1 MKKGNVLE
9 IKDLSVDFMTVRG
22 IVYAVQGVDLEVKQG
37 EIHGIVGESG
47 CGKSVT
53 SKSVI
58 RLHNKETTRYA
69 GDIYI
74 RDDSGEKDVLAMN
87 KKQLRDFRGSTAAM
101 IFQDP
106 MTSLDPIMKAGE
118 QIAEMLR
125 AKKNLNRREARE
137 KVIEMFEKI
146 GITPAEK
153 RYEQYPFEMS
163 GGMLQRIMIA
173 MAIICE
179 PKLLIAD
186 EPTTALDVTIQAQ
199 ILKLIKKLQQ
209 ESGTSV
215 IFITHNLGVVA
226 EICDSVTV
234 MYAGKAVE
242 TASVVDIFDHPAHPY
257 TQALISAKPKE
268 HPLENKKHILLEGD
282 IPNAVDI
289 PEGCRFAGRCRY
301 FKEGLCDNRTPK
313 LKDIGNGH
321 YVACHFPLGIDL
333 SKTAADM

>member
-22 IVYAVQGVDLEVKQG
+22 IVYAVQSVDLEVKQG

-53 SKSVI
+53 SKSAI
-58 RLHNKETTRYA
+58 RLHNEETTRYA

-173 MAIICE
+173 MALICE

-257 TQALISAKPKE
+257 TKA
-268 HPLENKKHILLEGD
+268 LLESNPRESD
-282 IPNAVDI
+282 TEKRMKSIPGSPPLLYEKFKGCAFAPRCKYADDKCRSCVPVTENVS
-289 PEGCRFAGRCRY
+289 EGHSTAC
-301 FKEGLCDNRTPK
+301 FKWREVT
-313 LKDIGNGH
+313 
-321 YVACHFPLGIDL
+321 
-333 SKTAADM
+333 SQ

>member
-58 RLHNKETTRYA
+58 RLPNEETTRYA

-74 RDDSGEKDVLAMN
+74 RDDSGEKDVLAMS

-173 MAIICE
+173 MALICE

-257 TQALISAKPKE
+257 TKA
-268 HPLENKKHILLEGD
+268 LLESNPRESD
-282 IPNAVDI
+282 TEKRMKSIPGSPPLLYEKFKGCAFAPRCKYADDKCRSCVPVTENVS
-289 PEGCRFAGRCRY
+289 EGHSTAC
-301 FKEGLCDNRTPK
+301 FKWREVT
-313 LKDIGNGH
+313 
-321 YVACHFPLGIDL
+321 
-333 SKTAADM
+333 SQ

>member
-22 IVYAVQGVDLEVKQG
+22 IVYAVQGIDLEVKQG

-58 RLHNKETTRYA
+58 RHHNEETTRYA

-74 RDDSGEKDVLAMN
+74 RDDSGEKDVLAMS

-173 MAIICE
+173 MALICE

-257 TQALISAKPKE
+257 TKA
-268 HPLENKKHILLEGD
+268 LLESNPRESD
-282 IPNAVDI
+282 TEKRMKSIPGSPPLLYEKFKGCAFAPRCKYADDKCRSCVPVTENVS
-289 PEGCRFAGRCRY
+289 EGHSTAC
-301 FKEGLCDNRTPK
+301 FKWREVT
-313 LKDIGNGH
+313 
-321 YVACHFPLGIDL
+321 
-333 SKTAADM
+333 SQ

>member
-58 RLHNKETTRYA
+58 RLHNEETTRYA
-69 GDIYI
+69 VDIYI

-87 KKQLRDFRGSTAAM
+87 RKQLRDFRGSTAAM

-173 MAIICE
+173 MALICE

-257 TQALISAKPKE
+257 TKA
-268 HPLENKKHILLEGD
+268 LLESNPRESD
-282 IPNAVDI
+282 TEKRMKSIPGSPPLLYEKFKGCAFAPRCKYADDKCRSCVPVTENVS
-289 PEGCRFAGRCRY
+289 EGHSTAC
-301 FKEGLCDNRTPK
+301 FKWREVT
-313 LKDIGNGH
+313 
-321 YVACHFPLGIDL
+321 
-333 SKTAADM
+333 SQ

>member
-74 RDDSGEKDVLAMN
+74 RDDSGEKDVLAMS

-137 KVIEMFEKI
+137 NVIEMFEKI

-173 MAIICE
+173 MALICE

-257 TQALISAKPKE
+257 TKA
-268 HPLENKKHILLEGD
+268 LLESNPRESD
-282 IPNAVDI
+282 TEKRMKSIPGSPPLLYEKFKGCAFAPRCKYADDKCRSCVPVTENVS
-289 PEGCRFAGRCRY
+289 EGHSTAC
-301 FKEGLCDNRTPK
+301 FKWREVT
-313 LKDIGNGH
+313 
-321 YVACHFPLGIDL
+321 
-333 SKTAADM
+333 SQ

>member
-58 RLHNKETTRYA
+58 RLHNEETARYA

-74 RDDSGEKDVLAMN
+74 RDDSGEKDVLAMS

-173 MAIICE
+173 MALICE

-186 EPTTALDVTIQAQ
+186 EPTMALDVTIQAQ

-257 TQALISAKPKE
+257 TKA
-268 HPLENKKHILLEGD
+268 LLESNPRESD
-282 IPNAVDI
+282 TEKRMKSIPGSPPLLYEKFKGCAFAPRCKYADDKCRSCVPVTENVS
-289 PEGCRFAGRCRY
+289 EGHSTAC
-301 FKEGLCDNRTPK
+301 FKWREVT
-313 LKDIGNGH
+313 
-321 YVACHFPLGIDL
+321 
-333 SKTAADM
+333 SQ

>member
-106 MTSLDPIMKAGE
+106 MTSLDPITKAGE

-173 MAIICE
+173 MALICE

-257 TQALISAKPKE
+257 TKA
-268 HPLENKKHILLEGD
+268 LLESNPRESD
-282 IPNAVDI
+282 TEKRMKSIPGSPPLLYEKFKGCAFAPRCKYADDKCRSCVPVTENVS
-289 PEGCRFAGRCRY
+289 EGHSTAC
-301 FKEGLCDNRTPK
+301 FKWREVT
-313 LKDIGNGH
+313 
-321 YVACHFPLGIDL
+321 
-333 SKTAADM
+333 SQ

>member
-58 RLHNKETTRYA
+58 RLHNEEATRYA

-74 RDDSGEKDVLAMN
+74 RDDSGEKDVLAMS

-173 MAIICE
+173 MALICE

-257 TQALISAKPKE
+257 TKA
-268 HPLENKKHILLEGD
+268 LLESNPRESD
-282 IPNAVDI
+282 TEKRMKSIPGSPPLLYEKFKGCAFAPRCKYADDKCRSCVPVTENVS
-289 PEGCRFAGRCRY
+289 EGHSTAC
-301 FKEGLCDNRTPK
+301 FKWREVT
-313 LKDIGNGH
+313 
-321 YVACHFPLGIDL
+321 
-333 SKTAADM
+333 SQ

>member
-74 RDDSGEKDVLAMN
+74 RDDSGEKDVLAMS

-173 MAIICE
+173 MALICE

-257 TQALISAKPKE
+257 TKALLESNPKE
-268 HPLENKKHILLEGD
+268 SDTEKRMKSIPGSPPLLYEKFKGCAFAPRCKYADDKCRSCVPVTENVSEGHST
-282 IPNAVDI
+282 A
-289 PEGCRFAGRCRY
+289 C
-301 FKEGLCDNRTPK
+301 FKWREVT
-313 LKDIGNGH
+313 
-321 YVACHFPLGIDL
+321 
-333 SKTAADM
+333 SQ

>member
-58 RLHNKETTRYA
+58 GLHNEETTRYA

-74 RDDSGEKDVLAMN
+74 RDDSGEKDVLAMS

-173 MAIICE
+173 MALICE

-257 TQALISAKPKE
+257 TKA
-268 HPLENKKHILLEGD
+268 LLESNPRESD
-282 IPNAVDI
+282 TEKRMKSIPGSPPLLYEKFKGCAFAPRCKYADDKCRSCVPVTENVS
-289 PEGCRFAGRCRY
+289 EGHSTAC
-301 FKEGLCDNRTPK
+301 FKWREVT
-313 LKDIGNGH
+313 
-321 YVACHFPLGIDL
+321 
-333 SKTAADM
+333 SQ

>member
-58 RLHNKETTRYA
+58 RLHNEETTRYA

-74 RDDSGEKDVLAMN
+74 RDDSGEKDVLAMS

-173 MAIICE
+173 MALICE

-186 EPTTALDVTIQAQ
+186 EPTTALDVTIQ
-199 ILKLIKKLQQ
+199 
-209 ESGTSV
+209 
-215 IFITHNLGVVA
+215 VVA

-257 TQALISAKPKE
+257 TKA
-268 HPLENKKHILLEGD
+268 LLESNPRESD
-282 IPNAVDI
+282 TEKRMKSIPGSPPLLYEKFKGCAFAPRCKYADDKCRSCVPVTENVS
-289 PEGCRFAGRCRY
+289 EGHSTAC
-301 FKEGLCDNRTPK
+301 FKWREVT
-313 LKDIGNGH
+313 
-321 YVACHFPLGIDL
+321 
-333 SKTAADM
+333 SQ

>member
-58 RLHNKETTRYA
+58 RLHNEETTRYV

-74 RDDSGEKDVLAMN
+74 RDDSGEKDVLAMS

-173 MAIICE
+173 MALICE

-257 TQALISAKPKE
+257 TKA
-268 HPLENKKHILLEGD
+268 LLESNPRESD
-282 IPNAVDI
+282 TEKRMKSIPGSPPLLYEKFKGCAFAPRCKYADDKCRSCVPVTENVS
-289 PEGCRFAGRCRY
+289 EGHSTAC
-301 FKEGLCDNRTPK
+301 FKWREVT
-313 LKDIGNGH
+313 
-321 YVACHFPLGIDL
+321 
-333 SKTAADM
+333 SQ

>member
-173 MAIICE
+173 MALICE

-257 TQALISAKPKE
+257 TKA
-268 HPLENKKHILLEGD
+268 LLESNPRESD
-282 IPNAVDI
+282 TEKRMKSIPGSPPLLYEKFKGCAFAPRCKYADDKCRSCVPVTENVS
-289 PEGCRFAGRCRY
+289 EGHS
-301 FKEGLCDNRTPK
+301 T
-313 LKDIGNGH
+313 
-321 YVACHFPLGIDL
+321 AC
-333 SKTAADM
+333 SKWREVTSQ

>member
-74 RDDSGEKDVLAMN
+74 RDDSGEKDVLAMS

-173 MAIICE
+173 MALICE

-257 TQALISAKPKE
+257 TKA
-268 HPLENKKHILLEGD
+268 LLESNPRESD
-282 IPNAVDI
+282 TEKRMKSIPGSPPLLYEKFKGCAFAPRCKYADDKCRSCVPVTENVS
-289 PEGCRFAGRCRY
+289 EGHS
-301 FKEGLCDNRTPK
+301 T
-313 LKDIGNGH
+313 
-321 YVACHFPLGIDL
+321 AC
-333 SKTAADM
+333 SKWREVTSQ

>member
-58 RLHNKETTRYA
+58 RLHNEETTRYS

-87 KKQLRDFRGSTAAM
+87 NRQLRDFRGSTAAM

-173 MAIICE
+173 MALICE

-257 TQALISAKPKE
+257 TKA
-268 HPLENKKHILLEGD
+268 LLESNPRESD
-282 IPNAVDI
+282 TEKRMKSIPGSPPLLYEKFKGCAFAPRCKYADDKCRSCVPVTENVS
-289 PEGCRFAGRCRY
+289 EGHSTAC
-301 FKEGLCDNRTPK
+301 FKWREVTSR
-313 LKDIGNGH
+313 
-321 YVACHFPLGIDL
+321 
-333 SKTAADM
+333 

>member
-37 EIHGIVGESG
+37 EIHGIVGESD

-74 RDDSGEKDVLAMN
+74 RDDSGEKDVLAMS

-173 MAIICE
+173 MALICE

-257 TQALISAKPKE
+257 TKA
-268 HPLENKKHILLEGD
+268 LLESNPRESD
-282 IPNAVDI
+282 TEKRMKSIPGSPPLLYEKFKGCAFAPRCKYADDKCRSCVPVTENVS
-289 PEGCRFAGRCRY
+289 EGHSTAC
-301 FKEGLCDNRTPK
+301 FKWREVT
-313 LKDIGNGH
+313 
-321 YVACHFPLGIDL
+321 
-333 SKTAADM
+333 SQ

>member
-22 IVYAVQGVDLEVKQG
+22 IVYDVQGVDLEVKQG

-74 RDDSGEKDVLAMN
+74 RDDSGEKDVLAMS

-173 MAIICE
+173 MALICE

-257 TQALISAKPKE
+257 TKA
-268 HPLENKKHILLEGD
+268 LLESNPRESD
-282 IPNAVDI
+282 TEKRMKSIPGSPPLLYEKFKGCAFAPRCKYADDKCRSCVPVTENVS
-289 PEGCRFAGRCRY
+289 EGHSTAC
-301 FKEGLCDNRTPK
+301 FKWREVT
-313 LKDIGNGH
+313 
-321 YVACHFPLGIDL
+321 
-333 SKTAADM
+333 SQ

>member
-58 RLHNKETTRYA
+58 RLHNVETTRYA

-87 KKQLRDFRGSTAAM
+87 RKQLRDFRGSTAAM

-173 MAIICE
+173 MALICE

-257 TQALISAKPKE
+257 TKA
-268 HPLENKKHILLEGD
+268 LLESNPRESD
-282 IPNAVDI
+282 TEKRMKSIPGSPPLLYEKFKGCAFAPRCKYADDKCRSCVPVTENVS
-289 PEGCRFAGRCRY
+289 EGHSTAC
-301 FKEGLCDNRTPK
+301 FKWREVT
-313 LKDIGNGH
+313 
-321 YVACHFPLGIDL
+321 
-333 SKTAADM
+333 SQ

>member
-58 RLHNKETTRYA
+58 RLHNEETTRYA
-69 GDIYI
+69 GGIYI
-74 RDDSGEKDVLAMN
+74 RDDSGEKDVLAMS

-173 MAIICE
+173 MALICE

-257 TQALISAKPKE
+257 TKA
-268 HPLENKKHILLEGD
+268 LLESNPRESD
-282 IPNAVDI
+282 TEKRMKSIPGSPPLLYEKFKGCAFAPRCKYADDKCRSCVPVTENVS
-289 PEGCRFAGRCRY
+289 EGHSTAC
-301 FKEGLCDNRTPK
+301 FKWREVT
-313 LKDIGNGH
+313 
-321 YVACHFPLGIDL
+321 
-333 SKTAADM
+333 SQ

>member
-58 RLHNKETTRYA
+58 RLHNEETARYA

-74 RDDSGEKDVLAMN
+74 RDDSGEKDVLAMS

-173 MAIICE
+173 MALICE

-257 TQALISAKPKE
+257 TKA
-268 HPLENKKHILLEGD
+268 LLESNPRESD
-282 IPNAVDI
+282 TEKRMKSIPGSPPLLYEKFKGCAFAPRCKYADDKCRSCVPVTENVS
-289 PEGCRFAGRCRY
+289 EGHSTAC
-301 FKEGLCDNRTPK
+301 FKWREVT
-313 LKDIGNGH
+313 
-321 YVACHFPLGIDL
+321 
-333 SKTAADM
+333 SQ

>member
-58 RLHNKETTRYA
+58 RPHNEETTRYA

-87 KKQLRDFRGSTAAM
+87 RKQLRDFRGSTAAM

-173 MAIICE
+173 MALICE

-257 TQALISAKPKE
+257 TKA
-268 HPLENKKHILLEGD
+268 LLESNPRESD
-282 IPNAVDI
+282 TEKRMKSIPGSPPLLYEKFKGCAFAPRCKYADDKCRSCVPVTENVS
-289 PEGCRFAGRCRY
+289 EGHSTAC
-301 FKEGLCDNRTPK
+301 FKWREVT
-313 LKDIGNGH
+313 
-321 YVACHFPLGIDL
+321 
-333 SKTAADM
+333 SQ